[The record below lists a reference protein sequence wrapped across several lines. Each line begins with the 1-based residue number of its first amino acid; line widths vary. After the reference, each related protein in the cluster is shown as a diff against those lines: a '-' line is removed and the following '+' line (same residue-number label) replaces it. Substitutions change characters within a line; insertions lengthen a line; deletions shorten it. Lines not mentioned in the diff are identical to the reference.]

1 VALGRLGVDAALG
14 GEIRLDRARGEAAV
28 AGLAGKLGLA
38 VNAMAEGIIRIAVAN
53 MATAIKEVSVMR
65 GLDPRDF
72 ALLAYGGAGPLH
84 AVAIAEELGMGTV
97 LVPPMPGNF
106 SAFGLLIADLR
117 RDFVATRVS
126 PTARTE
132 PAIVNAMLAQLAAA
146 AHAEL
151 AEAGIEPARRR
162 LEASLDMRYLG
173 QAFELSV
180 PVPLEVAQMSEVE
193 AAFRGVYADR
203 YGAAVDA
210 PSEIVSYRLI
220 GWGRM
225 QRPELPKLDGA
236 GRSPAAA
243 RIGARRLVVGGAEA
257 DAAILA
263 REAIPLDARIA
274 GPAIIEEAGATTL
287 LPPSWS
293 ARLEPSGSLVL
304 ERQ

>member
-1 VALGRLGVDAALG
+1 
-14 GEIRLDRARGEAAV
+14 
-28 AGLAGKLGLA
+28 
-38 VNAMAEGIIRIAVAN
+38 
-53 MATAIKEVSVMR
+53 MATAITEVSVMR

-84 AVAIAEELGMGTV
+84 AAAIADELGMDTV

-126 PTARTE
+126 PTARTD
-132 PAIVNAMLAQLAAA
+132 AATVTAMIAQLIAAA
-146 AHAEL
+146 NTEL

-180 PVPLEVAQMSEVE
+180 PVPLEVAQMSLIET
-193 AAFRGVYADR
+193 AFRKVYADR

-225 QRPELPKLDGA
+225 DRPELRRIDGT
-236 GRSPAAA
+236 GRSVAAA
-243 RIGARRLVVGGAEA
+243 RMGTRPVVFGA
-257 DAAILA
+257 AAV
-263 REAIPLDARIA
+263 EAIVFSRSTLPLETRIP

-287 LPPSWS
+287 LPPGWS
-293 ARLEPSGSLVL
+293 ARLEPSGSLIL
-304 ERQ
+304 ERE